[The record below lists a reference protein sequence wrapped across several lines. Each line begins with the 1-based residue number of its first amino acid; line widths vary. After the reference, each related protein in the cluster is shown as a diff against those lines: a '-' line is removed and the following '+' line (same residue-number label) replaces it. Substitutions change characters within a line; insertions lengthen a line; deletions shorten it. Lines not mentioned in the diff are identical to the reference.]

1 MGEVKEPKPV
11 KLFLG
16 LLIAK
21 LPLLPQIYEALEKE
35 LGPIELSSELID
47 FTYTNYYEP
56 EMGARLKR
64 QFLSFRKLIAPDR
77 LPEIKLFTNELERN
91 FAEEGRRR
99 VNLDPGYLTGANLVL
114 ATTKNFSHRL
124 YLGKGIY
131 GEVTLIFKGGKFE
144 PLPWTYPDYRSNLE
158 LFHEIRKKYL
168 AQLREEG

>member
-35 LGPIELSSELID
+35 LGPIELSGELID
-47 FTYTNYYEP
+47 FTYTNYYES
-56 EMGARLKR
+56 EMGAGLKR

-77 LPEIKLFTNELERN
+77 LPEIKLFTNGLEKN

-99 VNLDPGYLTGANLVL
+99 VNLDPGYLTAANLVL

-144 PLPWTYPDYRSNLE
+144 PLPWTYPDYRSNLDF
-158 LFHEIRKKYL
+158 FHEIRRKYL

>member
-56 EMGARLKR
+56 EMGAGLKR